1 MKLTIL
7 DMNVDNK
14 RVFVRVDF
22 NVPMK
27 DGVITDDTRIRG
39 ALDTIKYLIDHNAK
53 VILVYLSLS
62 TNQLR
67 LSMIVLV
74 LRLRQ
79 LLKHYNLAMC

>member
-53 VILVYLSLS
+53 VI
-62 TNQLR
+62 
-67 LSMIVLV
+67 
-74 LRLRQ
+74 
-79 LLKHYNLAMC
+79 